1 MAILNTHTIG
11 NVRIIEINDSNPYI
25 YNLPIGSIAINNLIG
40 VNWIKRNN
48 TTIGWET
55 LSLNVNEISMFIDY
69 ISTATTADNVLLTN
83 NVASGGAVTQVPY
96 ETFAT
101 APSTKLIPRIGVSN
115 VSVSATATSR
125 SGQNNASG
133 RFILS
138 TTHFKKVHFEYSLR
152 IVGSLPVLATNE
164 YKIRFG
170 YLDSIVA
177 QPTNGFYF
185 ESPNNGE
192 TAWRIVSR
200 NGGVETS
207 ILTSYNIVFG
217 GYMNFIGI
225 WDDTNTITFYI
236 KDSNGVT
243 NLGSINTNIPTTSI
257 AFGHSYIKTVGVV
270 TGNIFIDYT
279 KCKITTKTRDIYD

>member
-11 NVRIIEINDSNPYI
+11 NVRIIEINDSNPYT
-25 YNLPIGSIAINNLIG
+25 YNLPVGSIAINSILG
-40 VNWIKRNN
+40 VSWVKKNN

-55 LSLNVNEISMFIDY
+55 LSLNINEISMFIDY
-69 ISTATTADNVLLTN
+69 IASTTTSNNVVLTNSTAN
-83 NVASGGAVTQVPY
+83 GGAVAQVTY

-101 APSTKLIPRIGVSN
+101 APSVTLIPRMGISN
-115 VSVSATATSR
+115 LSVSGNAISR
-125 SGQNNASG
+125 SGQSNGNG
-133 RFILS
+133 FILS
-138 TTHFKKVHFEYSLR
+138 TTHFKKVQFEYSLR
-152 IVGSLPVLATNE
+152 IVGSLPVVATNE

-170 YLDSIVA
+170 FLDNVAA
-177 QPTNGFYF
+177 QPNNGFYF

-192 TAWRIVSR
+192 TFWRIVSR

-207 ILTSYNIVFG
+207 VLTTKSVVFG

-225 WDDTNTITFYI
+225 WDDSNIINFFI

-243 NLGSINTNIPTTSI
+243 NVGSINTNIPTATI
-257 AFGHSYIKTVGVV
+257 TFGHSYIKSVGNV

-279 KCKITTKTRDIYD
+279 KCRLTTKTRDIYD

>member
-11 NVRIIEINDSNPYI
+11 GVRIIEINDSNPYN
-25 YNLPIGSIAINNLIG
+25 YNLPIGSIAINNSSG
-40 VNWIKRNN
+40 VNWVKKNN
-48 TTIGWET
+48 TAIGWET
-55 LSLNVNEISMFIDY
+55 LSLNINEISMFIDY
-69 ISTATTADNVLLTN
+69 ISTTTTADNILLTN
-83 NVASGGAVTQVPY
+83 SVASGGTVTQVTY

-101 APSTKLIPRIGVSN
+101 APSAALVSRVGVSN
-115 VSVSATATSR
+115 ISVTNNASSR
-125 SGQNNASG
+125 SGQINTNG
-133 RFILS
+133 TFILS
-138 TTHFKKVHFEYSLR
+138 TTQFRKVQFEYSLR
-152 IVGSLPVLATNE
+152 IVGSLPVLATNA

-177 QPTNGFYF
+177 QPRNGFYF

-225 WDDTNTITFYI
+225 WNDTNAITFYI

-243 NLGSINTNIPTTSI
+243 NLGSINTNIPTASI